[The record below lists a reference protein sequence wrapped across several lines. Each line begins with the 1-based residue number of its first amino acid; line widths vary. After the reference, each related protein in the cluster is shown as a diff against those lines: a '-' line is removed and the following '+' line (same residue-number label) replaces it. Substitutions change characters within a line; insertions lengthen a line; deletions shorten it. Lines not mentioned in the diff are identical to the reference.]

1 MLSSEEKKRKLVNI
15 NISRKRIEL
24 IGENGGCG
32 VITSILSYA
41 VSAQMR

>member
-1 MLSSEEKKRKLVNI
+1 MLSSEEKKKKLVNI
-15 NISRKRIEL
+15 SRERIEL

-32 VITSILSYA
+32 VITSMLSYA